1 MISKLKDTSR
11 QVKRKTKREGENLS
25 LSLINRSEAMIDTE
39 LVNKAKKK
47 SGLIEQIDVAWR
59 EFVNRLKENT
69 FSIPFKGE
77 YSCMIKGS
85 DMFVEG
91 YSGLLLIDKLYYNH
105 KTYLLKK
112 PIKYYPFKIYGVY
125 DERGSFKN
133 FVSEPEIGFHYL
145 GLSDKGHSICTG
157 DIQYLNPESLGLL
170 KEAALKIIKA
180 FRVINLESL
189 GTVILPESYSSL
201 KNIFSNKDEDAK
213 HKFEK
218 LLGQNLIEEI
228 I

>member
-1 MISKLKDTSR
+1 
-11 QVKRKTKREGENLS
+11 
-25 LSLINRSEAMIDTE
+25 
-39 LVNKAKKK
+39 
-47 SGLIEQIDVAWR
+47 
-59 EFVNRLKENT
+59 
-69 FSIPFKGE
+69 
-77 YSCMIKGS
+77 
-85 DMFVEG
+85 MFIEG
-91 YSGLLLIDKLYYNH
+91 YSGLLLIDKLYFNH
-105 KTYLLKK
+105 KTYLLKI
-112 PIKYYPFKIYGVY
+112 PVKYYPFKIYGVY

-170 KEAALKIIKA
+170 
-180 FRVINLESL
+180 
-189 GTVILPESYSSL
+189 PESYSNL

>member
-1 MISKLKDTSR
+1 
-11 QVKRKTKREGENLS
+11 
-25 LSLINRSEAMIDTE
+25 MIDTE

-59 EFVNRLKENT
+59 EFVDRLKDNT
-69 FSIPFKGE
+69 FSIPFKGQYCCLVKE
-77 YSCMIKGS
+77 DS
-85 DMFVEG
+85 MFIEG
-91 YSGLLLIDKLYYNH
+91 YSGLLLIDKLYFNH
-105 KTYLLKK
+105 KTYLLKI
-112 PIKYYPFKIYGVY
+112 PVKYYPFKIYGVY

-157 DIQYLNPESLGLL
+157 DVQYLNPESLGLL

-189 GTVILPESYSSL
+189 GMVILPESYSSL

-218 LLGQNLIEEI
+218 LLKADLIEGI